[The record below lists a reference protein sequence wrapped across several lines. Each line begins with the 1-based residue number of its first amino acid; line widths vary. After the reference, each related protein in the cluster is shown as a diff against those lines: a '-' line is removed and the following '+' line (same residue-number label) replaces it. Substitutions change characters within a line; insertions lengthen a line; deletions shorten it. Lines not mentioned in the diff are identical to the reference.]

1 MHIALTLAPAYR
13 MFDIRPSFYIV
24 GLLLIV
30 TGLAMFIPAAVEIGA
45 RQGHW
50 GPFVESATFTLLAG
64 TFVALSCRN
73 GMTPALSIRQAFLMT
88 SASWILVPLFG
99 TLPLILGAPY
109 LSFTDA
115 YFEAVSGITTT
126 GSTVIDQL
134 ETLPPGANLW
144 RGLLNWMGGLGFSF
158 VAMVFLPFLR
168 VGGMLFFQTQGF
180 DTLGKVLPRAS
191 DIAGWLLRF
200 YLGLTLVVF
209 VTYFSFGM
217 TVLDATVH
225 AFATVSCGGFST
237 DDMSFGKYDGMVEYA
252 GALFMIVASLPF
264 IRFVQL
270 LQGVPRP
277 FLSDWQ
283 SRAYL
288 AWIGIAVGAVVIW
301 RMLTSDDDVEPIL
314 RETLFNMVSIF
325 SGTGFG
331 TADVASWGAFAVAV
345 AFIIGMIGG
354 CTSSTSASISVFRW
368 QILFR
373 AIQLQIRKVH
383 MPSRIEQLKYEG
395 RVVEDEVL
403 NPIIAFFTAFVLF
416 FGLMTAAL
424 AFSGVDTM
432 SAIFAV
438 WTSIG
443 NIGYGFGD
451 IMSRTG
457 TMIDVPTSDK
467 WILIVA
473 MLLGRLGMMPLI
485 VLVLPRFW
493 RA

>member
-1 MHIALTLAPAYR
+1 
-13 MFDIRPSFYIV
+13 MFDLRPPFHIV
-24 GLLLIV
+24 GLLLVV
-30 TGLAMFIPAAVEIGA
+30 TGLAMLIPAATDLGA
-45 RQGHW
+45 GNDNW
-50 GPFVESATFTLLAG
+50 NAFLESALFTVLTGA
-64 TFVALSCRN
+64 FVAFACQP
-73 GMTPALSIRQAFLMT
+73 GTTTALTVRQAFLMT
-88 SASWILVPLFG
+88 ASAWILVPMFG
-99 TLPLILGAPY
+99 ALPLIEGAPE

-126 GSTVIDQL
+126 GSTVIDNL

-180 DTLGKVLPRAS
+180 DTMGKVLPRAHE
-191 DIAGWLLRF
+191 IAGALLRF
-200 YLGLTLVVF
+200 YIGLSLVVF

-217 TVLDATVH
+217 TVLDAAVH
-225 AFATVSCGGFST
+225 TFATVSCGGFST
-237 DDMSFGKYDGMVEYA
+237 SDDSFGRYDGMVEYA
-252 GALFMIVASLPF
+252 GALFMVASSLPF

-270 LQGVPRP
+270 LQGTPRP
-277 FLSDWQ
+277 LLGDWQ

-288 AWIGIAVGAVVIW
+288 TWIAVAVGAVILW
-301 RMLTSDDDVEPIL
+301 RLATSDDAVEPIV
-314 RETLFNMVSIF
+314 RETTFNMISIF

-345 AFIIGMIGG
+345 AFIVGMIGG

-368 QILFR
+368 QILLLSIR
-373 AIQLQIRKVH
+373 LQIRKLYTPNRV
-383 MPSRIEQLKYEG
+383 EKLKYEG
-395 RVVEDEVL
+395 RIVEDDVL
-403 NPIIAFFTAFVLF
+403 NPTIAFFTAFVLC
-416 FGLMTAAL
+416 FGVMSAMLT
-424 AFSGVDTM
+424 FSGIDM
-432 SAIFAV
+432 ISAIFAV

-457 TMIDVPTSDK
+457 TMVDIPASDK
-467 WILIVA
+467 WVLIVA
-473 MLLGRLGMMPLI
+473 MLMGRVGMMPMI
-485 VLVLPRFW
+485 VLLLPRFW